1 MSSYSAPR
9 RSDPLTD
16 FVLRATT
23 TTPVPGAPPRP
34 ATAAYGGAAAA
45 AVQGGAAV
53 LPPGARAPQGGGTPR
68 EAPQGGRAPQGSDVS
83 RADALPAGGAA
94 DSGQRASA
102 AGARPG
108 RSSAA
113 GANTRTTGPM
123 ARSRAAILDGARAAV
138 EANGTKITMAQVAAR
153 GGVAKAT
160 LYNHFRAR
168 EDVLAALLL
177 DEIDRLVAAVWPL
190 ELSRA
195 LTAAAVAISE
205 HPLLEALGGQ
215 DTTTLAVLARVDV
228 RSPGWARVAFAVEQL
243 LRRDGRAGTPTVLR
257 WLSSYIIAP
266 ADEADIAADVAV
278 LVAGLPPAQ
287 PQP

>member
-1 MSSYSAPR
+1 MSSHSVPR

-23 TTPVPGAPPRP
+23 TTPVPGPLPQP
-34 ATAAYGGAAAA
+34 ATAGYAGGTATSGSQVAGSLQGVGSAEAGQQAAEPGQQAAA
-45 AVQGGAAV
+45 
-53 LPPGARAPQGGGTPR
+53 GGTDSEHR
-68 EAPQGGRAPQGSDVS
+68 
-83 RADALPAGGAA
+83 PARSPAA
-94 DSGQRASA
+94 TASA
-102 AGARPG
+102 
-108 RSSAA
+108 
-113 GANTRTTGPM
+113 RTAGPM

-195 LTAAAVAISE
+195 LTAAAVAVSE

-228 RSPGWARVAFAVEQL
+228 RTPGWARVAHAVEQL
-243 LRRDGRAGTPTVLR
+243 LRRAGRTGTPTVLR

-278 LVAGLPPAQ
+278 LLAGLPPTRQ
-287 PQP
+287 P